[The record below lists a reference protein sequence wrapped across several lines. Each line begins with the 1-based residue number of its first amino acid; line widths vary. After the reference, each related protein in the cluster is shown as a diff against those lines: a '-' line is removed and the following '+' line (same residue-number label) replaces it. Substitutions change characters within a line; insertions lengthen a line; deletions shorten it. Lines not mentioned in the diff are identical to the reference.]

1 MRRERERERG
11 SDTLCR
17 VQHIEKATEVK
28 PRAETEGVMLNTS
41 AVGDVFI

>member
-11 SDTLCR
+11 SGHPLPS
-17 VQHIEKATEVK
+17 IEKATELK

-41 AVGDVFI
+41 AVRDVFI